1 MFQSILNQN
10 LYPIRETIIQKPKEC
25 FSFDECYQYFVC
37 HYPQTE
43 LGADVLI
50 MDYQQAINKNRYFE
64 KEYPIFANE
73 LWLFADNASGDEWFL
88 HKQNKQVLFYDHEQ
102 GEYSSFDDFVMM
114 SVDFYQFVDLMM
126 KLDDFQQKLDKGL
139 ISNPQ
144 HYFAENVYI
153 ANPHFFNQYPY
164 EIF

>member
-64 KEYPIFANE
+64 KNTRYLPMNYGYLRIMRVVMNGFCINKINKFYFMTMNKANI
-73 LWLFADNASGDEWFL
+73 
-88 HKQNKQVLFYDHEQ
+88 HR
-102 GEYSSFDDFVMM
+102 
-114 SVDFYQFVDLMM
+114 LMI
-126 KLDDFQQKLDKGL
+126 L
-139 ISNPQ
+139 
-144 HYFAENVYI
+144 
-153 ANPHFFNQYPY
+153 
-164 EIF
+164 